1 MIKEDIDILERL
13 LTTYSNEEFAATVA
27 DLCHGMKNTEINNI
41 ICCLQRELEARE
53 IK

>member
-1 MIKEDIDILERL
+1 MTKEDIDILDRL

-27 DLCHGMKNTEINNI
+27 ALCHGMRNLEIKNI

-53 IK
+53 IR